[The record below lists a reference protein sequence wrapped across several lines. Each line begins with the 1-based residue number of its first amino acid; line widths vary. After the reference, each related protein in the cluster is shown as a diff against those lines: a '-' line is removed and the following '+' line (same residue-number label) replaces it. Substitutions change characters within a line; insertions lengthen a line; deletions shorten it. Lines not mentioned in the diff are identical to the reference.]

1 MRIIDVSVDGYDAA
15 ASALRRSPLEDDARL
30 EQAVRGIIADV
41 RERGDAALLELGRR
55 FDSPSLDGLAVTPE
69 EWDSAHDQV
78 EPALKRAVESAAA
91 NIVAFHEKQRR
102 TSWMDAHAGCVT
114 GQLIRPLD
122 TVGLYVPGG
131 LAVYP
136 SSVLMCALPA
146 RVAGVPHLV
155 MCSPPGKDGTLH
167 PLVLF
172 AAKVAGI
179 KQVFKCGGAGAVAAL
194 AFGTQTIPAVDKIAG
209 PGNAY
214 VTLAKKM
221 LWGVVDIDMLAGPSE
236 VCVVADE
243 GANPVFAAA
252 DMLTQAEHEADTAA
266 YLITPSRAFAEAV
279 EKELDRQM
287 ESLPRRD
294 ILRRS
299 LADHGALVVAES
311 LGQAFDLAN
320 VCAPEHLAL
329 MVRDPFAALGA
340 IKNAGAILMG
350 DYSPQTLGDYYA
362 GPSHTLPTSGT
373 ARFSS
378 PLHVDTFLKKSSYIY
393 YTPDALKQAAPDV
406 VQFATVEGFEAHAQ
420 AIRVRCKEGN

>member
-1 MRIIDVSVDGYDAA
+1 MRIIDVAAEGYEAA
-15 ASALRRSPLEDDARL
+15 ASALRRAPLGDDARL
-30 EQAVRGIIADV
+30 EETVHCIIADV
-41 RERGDAALLELGRR
+41 RERGDAALLEMGRR
-55 FDSPSLDGLAVTPE
+55 FDCPSLDGLEVTPE

-102 TSWMDAHAGCVT
+102 TSWMDAHAGRVT

-122 TVGLYVPGG
+122 TVGLYAPGG

-155 MCSPPGKDGTLH
+155 LCSPPGKDGTLH

-172 AAKVAGI
+172 AAQVAGI
-179 KQVFKCGGAGAVAAL
+179 RQVFKCGGAGAIAAM
-194 AFGTQTIPAVDKIAG
+194 AFGTQTVPAVDKIAG

-214 VTLAKKM
+214 VTAAKKQ
-221 LWGVVDIDMLAGPSE
+221 LWGVVDIDMLAGASE
-236 VCVVADE
+236 VCVIADE
-243 GANPVFAAA
+243 GANPAFAAA

-266 YLITPSRAFAEAV
+266 YLVTPSREVAEKVRA
-279 EKELDRQM
+279 ELDRQM

-299 LADHGALVVAES
+299 LREHGAIVVTES

-340 IKNAGAILMG
+340 IHNAGAILMG

-362 GPSHTLPTSGT
+362 GPSHTLPTGGT

-393 YTPDALKQAAPDV
+393 YTPDALKQAAPDII
-406 VQFATVEGFEAHAQ
+406 QFATAEGFEAHAQ
-420 AIRVRCKEGN
+420 AIRARCEES

>member
-1 MRIIDVSVDGYDAA
+1 MRTIHVKTDGYEAA
-15 ASALRRSPLEDDARL
+15 AAALKRAPLDGDARL
-30 EQAVRGIIADV
+30 EEAVRGIIDDV
-41 RERGDAALLELGRR
+41 RERGDEALLALGRR
-55 FDSPSLDGLAVTPE
+55 FDCPTMDGLEVTPQ

-78 EPALKRAVESAAA
+78 ESALKHAVESAAN
-91 NIVAFHEKQRR
+91 NITAFHEKQRR
-102 TSWMDAHAGCVT
+102 ASWMDVQEGRVT

-122 TVGLYVPGG
+122 RVGLYIPGG

-155 MCSPPGKDGTLH
+155 MCSPCGKDGTLH

-172 AAKVAGI
+172 AAQVAGI
-179 KQVFKCGGAGAVAAL
+179 NQIFKCGGAGAVAAM
-194 AFGTQTIPAVDKIAG
+194 AFGTQSIPAVDKIAG

-221 LWGVVDIDMLAGPSE
+221 LWGIVDIDMLAGPSE

-266 YLITPSRAFAEAV
+266 YLITPSADFAETV
-279 EKELDRQM
+279 RRELDRQM
-287 ESLPRRD
+287 ETLPRRD

-299 LADHGALVVAES
+299 LAEHGAIVVTES
-311 LGQAFDLAN
+311 LDQAFELVN

-329 MVRDPFAALGA
+329 MVRDPFAALGS

-373 ARFSS
+373 ARFAS
-378 PLHVDTFLKKSSYIY
+378 PLNVDTFLKKSSYIY
-393 YTPDALKQAAPDV
+393 YSPEALRQAAPTLE
-406 VQFATVEGFEAHAQ
+406 QFAAAEGFDAH
-420 AIRVRCKEGN
+420 VRAVRLRQERL

>member
-1 MRIIDVSVDGYDAA
+1 MRIIDVATEGYETAA
-15 ASALRRSPLEDDARL
+15 KALRREPLQDNARL
-30 EQAVRGIIADV
+30 EETVRGILADV
-41 RERGDAALLELGRR
+41 KERGDEALIELGRR
-55 FDSPSLDGLAVTPE
+55 FDSPSLDGLEVTPQ

-78 EPALKRAVESAAA
+78 EPALKRAVEAAAA
-91 NIVAFHEKQRR
+91 NIVAFHENQRR
-102 TSWMDAHAGCVT
+102 ASWTDAHAGRVT
-114 GQLIRPLD
+114 GQIIGPLD
-122 TVGLYVPGG
+122 KVGLYIPGG

-136 SSVLMCALPA
+136 SSVLMCGLPA
-146 RVAGVPHLV
+146 RVAGVPNLV

-172 AAKVAGI
+172 AARVAGI
-179 KQVFKCGGAGAVAAL
+179 EQVFKCGGAGAIAAM
-194 AFGTQTIPAVDKIAG
+194 AYGTHTVPAVDKIAG

-221 LWGVVDIDMLAGPSE
+221 LWGVVAIDMLAGPSE
-236 VCVVADE
+236 VCVIADD

-266 YLITPSRAFAEAV
+266 YLVTPSRDIADAV
-279 EKELDRQM
+279 VRELDRQIGT
-287 ESLPRRD
+287 LPRRA
-294 ILRRS
+294 IVRRS
-299 LADHGALVVAES
+299 LGEHAAIVITES

-393 YTPDALKQAAPDV
+393 YTRDALEQAAPDIL
-406 VQFATVEGFEAHAQ
+406 QFATAEGFEAHAR
-420 AIRVRCKEGN
+420 AVRARYEDI